1 MEGEPGNLSMIEDSS
16 FVILSVFLLYLLYR
30 VACIQYFW
38 HFSNKNARNEF
49 IHSNQNIF
57 SSNSFLSEHFR
68 LDISMVMSNLFLV
81 ATLFWI
87 IFGYNNLFYRL
98 PFSLLYLCIFLF
110 FGILYFFTTYLPR
123 QKQINHINSF
133 NKTDYLIL
141 FVLSIFFLPISILF
155 GTFLQRLNHWIHSY
169 AQKLIEK
176 QSKNDL
182 ENALELSVGNEQSD
196 AAEKEAELLKSVV
209 KFGEVA
215 VRQIMK
221 SRVDIISIDK
231 NDTFENVVNVVID
244 SGFSR
249 FPVYEEDLDT
259 IVGLLY
265 VKDLLKFMK
274 SEPRE
279 DWQKLIRTNLIFVP
293 ESKKIDELLREFQS
307 EKFHLAIVIDEFGS
321 TSGIV
326 TLEDIVE
333 EIVGEIK
340 DEFDDDTE
348 VEYSKIDDHN
358 YLFEGKTLL
367 NDVCRIIEVDTATFD
382 DTKGNA
388 DSLAGLLLE
397 LIGELPEINEEIKY
411 NDFSFKVVAVNKRR
425 IEKVKITLPSDEI

>member
-1 MEGEPGNLSMIEDSS
+1 
-16 FVILSVFLLYLLYR
+16 
-30 VACIQYFW
+30 
-38 HFSNKNARNEF
+38 
-49 IHSNQNIF
+49 
-57 SSNSFLSEHFR
+57 
-68 LDISMVMSNLFLV
+68 MSIV
-81 ATLFWI
+81 
-87 IFGYNNLFYRL
+87 
-98 PFSLLYLCIFLF
+98 
-110 FGILYFFTTYLPR
+110 
-123 QKQINHINSF
+123 
-133 NKTDYLIL
+133 
-141 FVLSIFFLPISILF
+141 FLPISILF

-411 NDFSFKVVAVNKRR
+411 NDFTFKVVAVNKRR

>member
-1 MEGEPGNLSMIEDSS
+1 MEGEPSNLWWL
-16 FVILSVFLLYLLYR
+16 ILSLVGILVLAYLLYR
-30 VACIQYFW
+30 VTCIQYFW

-49 IHSNQNIF
+49 YQSQNNLLRTSTF
-57 SSNSFLSEHFR
+57 FTEQFR
-68 LDISMVMSNLFLV
+68 LDVSLLLCHLSLLV
-81 ATLFWI
+81 ALFWTIFIRWDSFNYLLINHSIVTLFI
-87 IFGYNNLFYRL
+87 LFS
-98 PFSLLYLCIFLF
+98 FIYLI
-110 FGILYFFTTYLPR
+110 TNYLPR
-123 QKQINHINSF
+123 QKQLNHINHFIWLDFIIISI
-133 NKTDYLIL
+133 TSIL
-141 FVLSIFFLPISILF
+141 FLPISLVF
-155 GTFLQRLNHWIHSY
+155 GPLLSKLNKWIQAY
-169 AQKLIEK
+169 AVKTIELK
-176 QSKNDL
+176 TKNEL
-182 ENALELSVGNEQSD
+182 ENTLENIEDNEQLD

-209 KFGEVA
+209 KFGEVT

-221 SRVDIISIDK
+221 SRVDIVSIDK
-231 NDTFENVVNVVID
+231 SESFESVVNEVIE

-274 SEPRE
+274 SEDRE

-307 EKFHLAIVIDEFGS
+307 KKFHLAIVIDEFGS

-340 DEFDDDTE
+340 DELDDDTE
-348 VEYSKIDDHN
+348 VEYSKIDDNN

-367 NDVCRIIEVDTATFD
+367 NDVCRIIEVDTTTFD

-411 NDFSFKVVAVNKRR
+411 NDFTFKVVAVNKRR
-425 IEKVKITLPSDEI
+425 IEKVKITLPIEEI